1 MSPREWQAS
10 GKGCVSFTSL
20 LYFTGGLRL
29 SPWSR
34 PLCMVAFPLLL
45 QGIFPTQGLN
55 PGLPHCRQILY
66 QLNHKGSPGI
76 PEWVAYP
83 FSSGSSSLRNWTGVS
98 CIVGRFFFLPTELS
112 VKPQFL
118 SYTHPTFH
126 SVLWCSDNRTRN
138 HLKSVNYCTWLS
150 RASFCLVPGW
160 STRAHSKCRYQG
172 AYTTLNQLTLYFKT
186 WWFQVKDPE
195 TE

>member
-1 MSPREWQAS
+1 MDYTVHGILQGRLLEW
-10 GKGCVSFTSL
+10 
-20 LYFTGGLRL
+20 
-29 SPWSR
+29 
-34 PLCMVAFPLLL
+34 VAFPLLL

-66 QLNHKGSPGI
+66 QLSHKGSPGI

-83 FSSGSSSLRNWTGVS
+83 FSSRSSSLRNWTGVS
-98 CIVGRFFFLPTELS
+98 CIVGRFFLPTELS

-118 SYTHPTFH
+118 SYTHPTFP
-126 SVLWCSDNRTRN
+126 SVLCCSDNRTRN
-138 HLKSVNYCTWLS
+138 HLKSINYCTWLS